1 MSMINLGRDYNDI
14 FWVEKN
20 SSELHDTSLALIDIP
35 EWREG
40 LWREGRVGGE
50 RHTFYMWDYS
60 KCLSKDPAMARA
72 QTF

>member
-1 MSMINLGRDYNDI
+1 MINLGRYYNDI

-50 RHTFYMWDYS
+50 RHSFYM
-60 KCLSKDPAMARA
+60 
-72 QTF
+72 